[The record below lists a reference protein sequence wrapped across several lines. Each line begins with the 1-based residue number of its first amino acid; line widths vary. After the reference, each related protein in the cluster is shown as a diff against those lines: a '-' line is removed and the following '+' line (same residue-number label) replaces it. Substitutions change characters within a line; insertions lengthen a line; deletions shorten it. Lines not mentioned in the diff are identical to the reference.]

1 MCDLAGGETLRLA
14 VVAQHGEKS
23 YIKVNHIVMYHVVVF
38 TVGTGCD

>member
-14 VVAQHGEKS
+14 EVVQRGENS
-23 YIKVNHIVMYHVVVF
+23 YLKVNHIVMYHVVNF

>member
-14 VVAQHGEKS
+14 VVVQ
-23 YIKVNHIVMYHVVVF
+23 HIVMYHVVDF

>member
-14 VVAQHGEKS
+14 VVVQRGEKS
-23 YIKVNHIVMYHVVVF
+23 YLKVNHIVMYHVVDF